1 MSHLSKIKTKMTNTD
16 TLQETLNDFNI
27 LYTIQS
33 NKNTDKPSLIL
44 NNNFSGTKHISAE
57 FIWTNNNYELV
68 ADSPT
73 WQDKRFLEHWQN
85 KVYQKY
91 ACNTIIKE
99 GVKAGFTNNSIDF
112 SKNNDGTIKLVLK
125 KWSE

>member
-1 MSHLSKIKTKMTNTD
+1 MTD
-16 TLQETLNDFNI
+16 TQILQDTLRDFKI
-27 LYTIQS
+27 LYTV
-33 NKNTDKPSLIL
+33 NKNNTSKKPSIIL
-44 NNNFSGTKHISAE
+44 HHQIEKTQQLYAE
-57 FIWTNNNYELV
+57 FTWMNDNYELV

-99 GVKAGFTNNSIDF
+99 GIKAGFTSELSNSTENN
-112 SKNNDGTIKLVLK
+112 NGTIKLVLE
-125 KWSE
+125 KWA